1 MGVSSRSPPFAMEKT
16 MSARSLILIAA
27 VGAAMA
33 GCGTVSPDMYR
44 GPYGA
49 RPAATAFQPRDFAWS
64 ATEGRASIDGR
75 VDYRRGGQLFT
86 CTGSVGLTPDT
97 PYTAARFR
105 TLYGST
111 DRAAVP
117 EAVVRARTV
126 PDPNAD
132 YRAFVRQTQ
141 CADNA
146 FRFDGLPDGSWFI
159 IAPVSAGGDR
169 IVLMQRVSTRGG
181 RVSVTL

>member
-1 MGVSSRSPPFAMEKT
+1 MGVSSRKPPFAMENP
-16 MSARSLILIAA
+16 MSARSLISVVAVAA
-27 VGAAMA
+27 ALA
-33 GCGTVSPDMYR
+33 GCGTVSPDMYGGR
-44 GPYGA
+44 YGA
-49 RPAATAFQPRDFAWS
+49 RPAATAFEPRDFAWS
-64 ATEGRASIDGR
+64 ATDGRASIDGR
-75 VDYRRGGQLFT
+75 VDYRRNGQVFT

-141 CADNA
+141 CSDNR
-146 FRFDGLPDGSWFI
+146 FRFDNLPDGSWFI
-159 IAPVSAGGDR
+159 ITPVSAGGDR

>member
-1 MGVSSRSPPFAMEKT
+1 MSP
-16 MSARSLILIAA
+16 RNLIILSLAA
-27 VGAAMA
+27 AALA
-33 GCGTVSPDMYR
+33 GCGTVPSGGF
-44 GPYGA
+44 GPYPP
-49 RPAATAFQPRDFAWS
+49 RPTSTAFEPRDFAWS
-64 ATEGRASIDGR
+64 ATQGQASIDGSI
-75 VDYRRGGQLFT
+75 DYRREGQRYS

-132 YRAFVRQTQ
+132 YRAFVRQGQ
-141 CADNA
+141 CTENR
-146 FRFDGLPDGSWFI
+146 FRFENLPDGSWFI

-181 RVSVTL
+181 RVAVTL

>member
-1 MGVSSRSPPFAMEKT
+1 
-16 MSARSLILIAA
+16 MSARTLITLAA
-27 VGAAMA
+27 AAILA
-33 GCGTVSPDMYR
+33 GCGTVGPDAYRSPYPSR
-44 GPYGA
+44 VVS
-49 RPAATAFQPRDFAWS
+49 TAFEPRDFAWS

-75 VDYRRGGQLFT
+75 VDYRRNGQTFV

-111 DRAAVP
+111 DRAAIP

-141 CADNA
+141 CADNS
-146 FRFDGLPDGSWFI
+146 FRFDNLPDGSWFI

>member
-1 MGVSSRSPPFAMEKT
+1 MEKT
-16 MSARSLILIAA
+16 MSARTLIALAA
-27 VGAAMA
+27 VAAALA
-33 GCGTVSPDMYR
+33 GCGTT
-44 GPYGA
+44 GPGGYGEPWPS
-49 RPAATAFQPRDFAWS
+49 RPTSTAFEPRDFAWS
-64 ATEGRASIDGR
+64 ATDGRASIDGR
-75 VDYRRGGQLFT
+75 VEYRRNGEAFN

-141 CADNA
+141 CADNR
-146 FRFDGLPDGSWFI
+146 FRFDNLPDGSWFI

-181 RVSVTL
+181 RVQVTL